1 MGLEMEYIDGQ
12 TPLSEEEKEGL
23 IITSISTKKELDEY
37 EQKNIEDAGK
47 FRNSNKNLGVE
58 WWKVPLELKQLL
70 DDTKF
75 WINNN
80 TFSEDEIAIRFKHRI
95 VAIHCFANGNG
106 RHSRLM
112 ADVLMEKVFK
122 KKIFTWGN
130 KEASSK
136 GNINDGELRVK
147 YLKAIKADDNQD
159 LNPLL
164 EFARS

>member
-1 MGLEMEYIDGQ
+1 MEYIDGQ

-37 EQKNIEDAGK
+37 EQKNIEDAVQWVMFTRFKSEEVLSEKFIQGLHKRMFSNVWRWAGK

-80 TFSEDEIAIRFKHRI
+80 TFSED
-95 VAIHCFANGNG
+95 
-106 RHSRLM
+106 
-112 ADVLMEKVFK
+112 VL
-122 KKIFTWGN
+122 
-130 KEASSK
+130 
-136 GNINDGELRVK
+136 NI
-147 YLKAIKADDNQD
+147 
-159 LNPLL
+159 
-164 EFARS
+164 